1 MIIVDAN
8 VVLRYL
14 LDMIRASLRERAN
27 KAVNQ
32 ASINQTELGKTEV
45 VLPLV
50 PEQQKIAD
58 CLASLDDLIAAQT
71 QQLAALKVHK
81 QGLMQHLFSALE
93 NTL

>member
-1 MIIVDAN
+1 MSIVDAN
-8 VVLRYL
+8 VALRYL

-32 ASINQTELGKTEV
+32 PSINQTELGKTEV

-71 QQLAALKVHK
+71 QQLATLKSHK
-81 QGLMQHLFSALE
+81 KGLMQQLFPALE
-93 NTL
+93 NTP